1 MSTTHHS
8 GASISVHDGGI
19 VYVLVNDLATFNAI
33 PLPVN
38 EGKCLSKTLQK
49 SGECWIIF
57 QFWA

>member
-1 MSTTHHS
+1 M
-8 GASISVHDGGI
+8 
-19 VYVLVNDLATFNAI
+19 LVNDLATFNAI